1 MSNSRTKRNKK
12 NKAARIILSS
22 FFHVVFLG
30 ILIFAFVVSLDED
43 RMFELALD
51 SIKLIEQVKYVVG
64 GLLALYLIVISLHF
78 AEILIEV
85 RQTRK
90 SHHLLTE
97 IQELKAK
104 IFDLTREEE
113 ARDKKMQAFK
123 DSLDNE

>member
-1 MSNSRTKRNKK
+1 MSNPRTKRNRK
-12 NKAARIILSS
+12 NKAVRIILSS

-30 ILIFAFVVSLDED
+30 ILVFAFAVSLDED
-43 RMFELALD
+43 RMFDLALD

-64 GLLALYLIVISLHF
+64 GLLGLYVVVISLHF

-90 SHHLLTE
+90 SHDLVME
-97 IQELKAK
+97 VQELKAK

-113 ARDKKMQAFK
+113 ERDEKIQAFK
-123 DSLDNE
+123 DSLDND